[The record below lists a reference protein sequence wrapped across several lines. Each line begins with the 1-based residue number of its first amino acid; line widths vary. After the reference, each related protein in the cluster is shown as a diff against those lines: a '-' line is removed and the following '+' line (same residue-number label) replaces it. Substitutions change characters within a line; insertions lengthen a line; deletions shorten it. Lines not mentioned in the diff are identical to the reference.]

1 MQFLLKELPVQNGG
15 ILSRSLFLFR
25 KTWASAKTANTENP
39 GKKIWPASLVQ
50 IGRGRKK
57 NSIQQKGT
65 KTEKPAARISWDTG
79 HQNLSTPEGST
90 KRSCLAITSLG
101 YPIFSADSRLI
112 QGSSPVGLSPA
123 TRLDTRSGGY
133 DSARRR
139 AHEWIPIFFLDHEP
153 NPRSTTAAAACPVLD
168 TQQHSMALFLSDE
181 DEKDKKEGD
190 SRRFPRARPTMET
203 YMPRSWGVWQG

>member
-1 MQFLLKELPVQNGG
+1 MVVFYQD
-15 ILSRSLFLFR
+15 LFFFSAKPGRAQKPQTR
-25 KTWASAKTANTENP
+25 KTQE
-39 GKKIWPASLVQ
+39 KKYGPQVWFRLAE
-50 IGRGRKK
+50 GEKK

-101 YPIFSADSRLI
+101 YPIFSAGSRLI

-168 TQQHSMALFLSDE
+168 TQQRSMALFLSDE